1 MGILTVEI
9 FATNL
14 SVLNDYGENFT
25 EVFFLNLVQQCNSKF
40 RETLTRKKN
49 KFVIVKNCIMH
60 ETNSRKI

>member
-25 EVFFLNLVQQCNSKF
+25 EVFFSKF
-40 RETLTRKKN
+40 STT
-49 KFVIVKNCIMH
+49 M
-60 ETNSRKI
+60 